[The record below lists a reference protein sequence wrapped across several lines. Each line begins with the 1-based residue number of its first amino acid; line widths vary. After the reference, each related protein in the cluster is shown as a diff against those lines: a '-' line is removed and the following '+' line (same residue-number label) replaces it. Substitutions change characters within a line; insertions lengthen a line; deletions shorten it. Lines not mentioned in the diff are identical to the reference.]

1 VTTPSRVRAGL
12 VPLAVVAGGAGLAA
26 VFATS
31 PGLVAY
37 VPPCPVHALTGV
49 DCPGCGMTRG
59 TMSLLSGDVSG
70 AIGHNA
76 LMFLL
81 GLPLLALLW
90 FFWLRGRVGGPP
102 APGWARSR
110 TALYAWLALTVA
122 FTVFRNLPWAPF
134 TVLAA

>member
-1 VTTPSRVRAGL
+1 MIAPSQVRAGL

-31 PGLVAY
+31 PGLFAH
-37 VPPCPVHALTGV
+37 VPPCPVHALTGI

-59 TMSLLSGDVSG
+59 TASLLSGDVAG

-90 FFWLRGRVGGPP
+90 YFWLRDRVGGRP
-102 APGWARSR
+102 APGWARSSA
-110 TALYAWLALTVA
+110 ALYTWLTLTVV
-122 FTVFRNLPWAPF
+122 FTIVRNLPWPPF
-134 TVLAA
+134 TALAA

>member
-1 VTTPSRVRAGL
+1 MTRVRAGL

-26 VFATS
+26 VFVTA

-37 VPPCPVHALTGV
+37 VPPCPIHALTGI

-59 TMSLLSGDVSG
+59 TMLLLSGDVAG

-90 FFWLRGRVGGPP
+90 FFWLRDRVGGRP
-102 APGWARSR
+102 APAWARSPA
-110 TALYAWLALTVA
+110 ALYAWLALTVV
-122 FTVFRNLPWAPF
+122 FTVVRNLPWPPF
-134 TVLAA
+134 AALAA

>member
-26 VFATS
+26 VFAVS
-31 PGLVAY
+31 PHLASY
-37 VPPCPVHALTGV
+37 VPPCPIHALTGI

-59 TMSLLSGDVSG
+59 TMSLLSGDVAG
-70 AIGHNA
+70 AIDHNA

-90 FFWLRGRVGGPP
+90 FYWLRDRVGGRP
-102 APGWARSR
+102 APGWARSPA
-110 TALYAWLALTVA
+110 ALYTWLALAVV
-122 FTVFRNLPWAPF
+122 FTVVRNLPWPPF
-134 TVLAA
+134 TALAA